1 MAKTVTV
8 KKTSDKVK
16 IYFDPI
22 GNTMNIWWGD
32 PADAYVA
39 EEVDSM
45 DRNDVIIKDKKG
57 NPISIEMIGIL
68 PQELN
73 ISDQMAQF
81 GEDPNTPHILQG

>member
-1 MAKTVTV
+1 MKTKNT
-8 KKTSDKVK
+8 KKISQPVK

-32 PADAYVA
+32 PADAYTA

-73 ISDQMAQF
+73 ISDQIAQF
-81 GEDPNTPHILQG
+81 GEDPNTLHILQG